1 MECNDVP
8 ADSLDNT
15 SLASICSWQTVD
27 MFEGRLKDGHSGSSS
42 YVAMKV
48 SEKIRGEGGIFGEIA
63 SSNCLIWAEDQA
75 DTAYAGLR
83 QRGTHNPCVSHD

>member
-1 MECNDVP
+1 MTPLIDRGLTMECNDVP
-8 ADSLDNT
+8 ADSLDNS

-48 SEKIRGEGGIFGEIA
+48 FEKIRGEGGIFGE
-63 SSNCLIWAEDQA
+63 NCVFKLFDL
-75 DTAYAGLR
+75 GR
-83 QRGTHNPCVSHD
+83 RPG